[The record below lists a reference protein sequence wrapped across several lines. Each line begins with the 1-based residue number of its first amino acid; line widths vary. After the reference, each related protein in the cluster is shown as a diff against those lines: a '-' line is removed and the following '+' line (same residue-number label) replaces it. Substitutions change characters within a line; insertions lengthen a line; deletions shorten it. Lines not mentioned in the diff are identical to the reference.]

1 LKKISNNHNRAEMR
15 IAFTTALVLVAGM
28 CFAQKKLIKGI
39 VVDSL
44 TLEALSGVHVVLRN
58 SGTIAVTDLSG
69 IYAVVAS
76 ANDTLTF
83 SYVGYSPAIRTVDLN
98 EEIMFVRLRD
108 ESLLLKEIVI
118 RDTRLPGTSGY
129 NRSVL
134 STIKPLAASP
144 GSVNFAYF
152 SKLEKEKRKL
162 VAVIEELE
170 RARIY
175 IEIVTDPDFRYNM
188 MSKYKLSEDQFY
200 ELLAVFNQTHHE
212 PIHSSNE
219 LLIMYTLYSYF
230 EYATLQE

>member
-1 LKKISNNHNRAEMR
+1 MR
-15 IAFTTALVLVAGM
+15 ILLTTALILIVTGM
-28 CFAQKKLIKGI
+28 CFAQKKLIKGM

-44 TLEALSGVHVVLRN
+44 TLEGLSGVHVLVRN
-58 SGTIAVTDLSG
+58 SGIAAVTDATG

-83 SYVGYSPAIRTVDLN
+83 SYVGYSRAVRTVDLN

-118 RDTRLPGTSGY
+118 HDTPLFGPSRY
-129 NRSVL
+129 IRSPTL
-134 STIKPLAASP
+134 STIKPLAAAR
-144 GSVNFAYF
+144 GGVNFAYF

-162 VAVIEELE
+162 VAVIAELE
-170 RARIY
+170 AARVY

-188 MSKYKLSEDQFY
+188 MAKYKLSEDRFY
-200 ELLAVFNQTHHE
+200 ELLATFNKTHDG

-219 LLIMYTLYSYF
+219 SQILYALYSYF
-230 EYATLQE
+230 EYATLTK

>member
-1 LKKISNNHNRAEMR
+1 MR
-15 IAFTTALVLVAGM
+15 IFFTTTLVLVAGM

-44 TLEALSGVHVVLRN
+44 TLEGLSGVHVVVRN

-83 SYVGYSPAIRTVDLN
+83 SYVGYSPAIRIVDLN
-98 EEIMFVRLRD
+98 EEIMFVRLRS

-118 RDTRLPGTSGY
+118 RDTPLLGTSKY
-129 NRSVL
+129 PHSTL
-134 STIKPLAASP
+134 STIKPLTASR
-144 GSVNFAYF
+144 GGVNFAYF

-170 RARIY
+170 RARVY

-188 MSKYKLSEDQFY
+188 MSKYKLSEDRFY
-200 ELLAVFNQTHHE
+200 ELLAVFNQTHDE
-212 PIHSSNE
+212 PIHSSNKS
-219 LLIMYTLYSYF
+219 LIWYALYSYF
-230 EYATLQE
+230 EYATLQK

>member
-1 LKKISNNHNRAEMR
+1 MR
-15 IAFTTALVLVAGM
+15 IFFTTALVLVAEM
-28 CFAQKKLIKGI
+28 CFAQKKLIKGM

-44 TLEALSGVHVVLRN
+44 TLEALSGVHVVVRN
-58 SGTIAVTDLSG
+58 SGRTAITDPTG

-83 SYVGYSPAIRTVDLN
+83 SYVGYLPAIRTVDLN
-98 EEIMFVRLRD
+98 EEIMFVRLRG

-118 RDTRLPGTSGY
+118 RDTPLFGTSRY
-129 NRSVL
+129 IRSPTL

-144 GSVNFAYF
+144 GGVNFAYF

-175 IEIVTDPDFRYNM
+175 IEIVTDPNFRYNM
-188 MSKYKLSEDQFY
+188 IWKYNLSEDRFY
-200 ELLAVFNQTHHE
+200 ELLAVFNQTHDE

-219 LLIMYTLYSYF
+219 SLIMYALYSYF
-230 EYATLQE
+230 EYATLQK

>member
-1 LKKISNNHNRAEMR
+1 MR
-15 IAFTTALVLVAGM
+15 IFFTTALVLAVGT

-44 TLEALSGVHVVLRN
+44 TLEALSGVHVVVRN
-58 SGTIAVTDLSG
+58 SGKIAVTDLSG

-98 EEIMFVRLRD
+98 EEIMFVRLRG
-108 ESLLLKEIVI
+108 EGLLLKEIII
-118 RDTRLPGTSGY
+118 RDTPLPGTSTY
-129 NRSVL
+129 TRSTL

-144 GSVNFAYF
+144 GGVNFAYF

-162 VAVIEELE
+162 VAVIDELE
-170 RARIY
+170 RARKY

-188 MSKYKLSEDQFY
+188 MSKYKLSEDRFY
-200 ELLAVFNQTHHE
+200 ELLAVFNQTHNE
-212 PIHSSNE
+212 PIHSSNKS
-219 LLIMYTLYSYF
+219 LILYALYSYF
-230 EYATLQE
+230 EYATLQK